1 MMKNQ
6 LFFLTHY
13 FKSIKIDSWCVWQ
26 DRCFPLLDT
35 RRIGHQVFT
44 ALTLDSFCLLLI
56 HITKEKKKKREHS
69 EDQVPQSSQSSSELQ
84 VKPSPTCQATHS
96 WGKVQFS
103 EVHVPGTFQNFPEI
117 PPTQQETPTALQE
130 QLPQFRTF
138 PALFLMGHKA
148 FFWHDD
154 NQELHSSLA

>member
-1 MMKNQ
+1 MLLFNIPMMKNQ

-56 HITKEKKKKREHS
+56 HITKEKKKENTVRIRYHRVPKAVQNCRSNPLPHARLHTAEERSNSLRCMFQAHS
-69 EDQVPQSSQSSSELQ
+69 RIFLKFHQRNRKHRQLSRSSSL
-84 VKPSPTCQATHS
+84 
-96 WGKVQFS
+96 
-103 EVHVPGTFQNFPEI
+103 
-117 PPTQQETPTALQE
+117 
-130 QLPQFRTF
+130 
-138 PALFLMGHKA
+138 
-148 FFWHDD
+148 
-154 NQELHSSLA
+154 SLGLSQPYF